1 MFKSIARKN
10 FHTSRPRRPSL
21 FQLFPAIF
29 AGSQCA
35 LMSAKRKN
43 SKYSKK
49 IKSDKESSGREDG
62 ESVTG
67 ILVVG
72 DSGKME
78 TSKYVIYNTG
88 NYSEVSADN
97 ATSSLDDADKTV
109 EVTPIAEEQND
120 SSEKDTDGAD
130 RSNLSSPCAEG
141 SPEEKAVYCICR
153 GPESSFMIQCD
164 RCKEWYH
171 CQCIGMTRR
180 KAKTIDTYICDRC
193 TGTKSSSSLAAKILK
208 EESFVPKKGNNC
220 GECAACLRDT
230 DCGKCVNCKDMVKF
244 GGEGRKKQKCMERKC
259 IAPYVKALLST
270 KKTTSTV
277 TPPNDDG
284 DDEDG
289 PTIRKLSLR
298 KRTAKPVKVPC
309 GDCTGC
315 LNTENCEVCQY
326 CLDMKQYGGPGKKK
340 RRCIKRTCLL
350 QLSSLLDETL
360 MASGKPPPTKQRR
373 ISHSDQEN
381 EVTFSPK
388 LLQ

>member
-1 MFKSIARKN
+1 
-10 FHTSRPRRPSL
+10 
-21 FQLFPAIF
+21 
-29 AGSQCA
+29 
-35 LMSAKRKN
+35 MSAKRKN